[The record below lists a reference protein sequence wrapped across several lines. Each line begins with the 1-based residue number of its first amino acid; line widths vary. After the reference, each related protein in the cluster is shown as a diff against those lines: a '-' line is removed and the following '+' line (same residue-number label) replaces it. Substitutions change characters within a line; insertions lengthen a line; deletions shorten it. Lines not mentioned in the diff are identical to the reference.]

1 VGHLKAAFAIWE
13 YSVESARYIFRGYS
27 REGEKILR
35 VVKEKGSMTLTDVH
49 NLFNRNHTASW
60 VKNQLEALRKGG
72 FLTKEGEAYKFK
84 KW

>member
-1 VGHLKAAFAIWE
+1 
-13 YSVESARYIFRGYS
+13 
-27 REGEKILR
+27 
-35 VVKEKGSMTLTDVH
+35 MTLTDVH
-49 NLFNRNHTASW
+49 NLFNRNQTAGW